1 MADGYISQIK
11 TPDNKTYLLRDSE
24 KTDEKVKQTSNAEN
38 KEFPII
44 LKNTNNTT
52 DETAGVKYTG
62 GVTVNPSEKTV
73 TADEFIGNLN
83 MGRLV
88 PISTKTYNAPLY
100 QSSGANF
107 YQNFAT
113 VTPTD
118 YNAIWIAHYRI
129 TVTAAGHSDYTEIC
143 DVSISGRANTYYS
156 YKIYNSIVTY
166 SIYQHMLLNSNSAS
180 VPHELGYRMQGSY
193 GADNVAKVIK
203 VELLEQLNCTVTLLD
218 NLKLYTSATPSGY
231 TWRGFTATSNGLQEA
246 GDNDAYGYY
255 ILSNGFKGK
264 AGSNKVYRYCLFART
279 GDGTYESFVMESNT
293 RATTKT
299 ANPHGFVPDGKIY
312 WNSSGSD
319 YSEGTL
325 NISPYEQYHT
335 LDYLYSFNFDN
346 QFLPDYCETYVVYTY
361 NENDGLLYLD
371 TTQWLAAALPTTE
384 DGKIYQ
390 RIGSKY
396 YTGTSNYYQGSLLLD
411 NPYYEYRDG
420 EIRSWSATHLSSI
433 TGADDLKAIE
443 AISGTIGLLKKT
455 AANTW
460 TLDTNSY
467 VTSSGITSVTI
478 GATSPVQSSTST
490 AQNGSS
496 ASTTISLKD
505 AYGDT
510 KNPYGAKA
518 KNLILA
524 GPSSGNNAVPSFRA
538 LVAAD
543 IPNSILKWQT
553 TTAESTA
560 LYDFGVYVNM
570 NNANGSGMKG
580 SNFFSILNVPYRK
593 ASGNTI
599 ADWGWQLGNIT
610 SNDGRLW
617 YRTAGNNVWGEWQTI
632 AHATQSTSDIGS
644 ATQPVYMTSNGVITA
659 GTALGTASQKAESY
673 FVKAI
678 TSTDNAIV
686 RFDGTSGQI
695 QKSGITIDDSDNM
708 TIGSNR
714 ILNQT
719 AVPGQGEILLSVF
732 GFKTGYPLYTDPT
745 FLSGMNSIGVYNNS
759 GGGTVT
765 HTRGSYASFEVPSP
779 GTDSSS
785 IIKIETT
792 GTASPGCGGFVQSI
806 PARANAQFV
815 QIFRALVPADR
826 KLYIASNGMGTGYRD
841 EWLTSN
847 NGTGKWEWY
856 ARRVICGQEGTI
868 SVGGHVYIDGNV
880 PVTWYLASCNVY
892 DITKTEYDGLKTRY
906 ADQANAA
913 NLTSTANA
921 VAYYTD
927 AAGKFGSK
935 ASANGALYATSA
947 NGALQWGTLPIA
959 QGGTGKTTANDAA
972 NALISGLPTWTASPT
987 ADTYFIR
994 RDTGG
999 TATFGQVKFS
1009 SIANITNG
1017 KITLGPY
1024 SITPVTSVN
1033 GHTGNEVT
1041 VTASDLGLSTAMH
1054 FLGVSTTAI
1063 TDGGTENPTIGGT
1076 AITTKTAGDVVIDNN
1091 SRREYVWSTTNK
1103 WEMLGFDASTAYSQ
1117 TTSGNTFISSVSQ
1130 ATDGTVTAG
1139 TRALDTS
1146 GTWSGNAATA
1156 TKLKDNATNTTR
1168 VFYRGDNTW
1177 SNILKQTSAA
1187 VLGID
1192 TNSKIGTAVKDLHFT
1207 VGSGSGTGIN
1217 DGNAGGIT
1225 IGTDTAS
1232 YGGIYWQSSGSYGL
1246 RLHFA
1251 TTGSFANGAYTRMLI
1266 THDGKV
1272 GIGTLTPDTLLTVNG
1287 NAKAD
1292 KFIGALQGNAD
1303 TATNATNHIARTDN
1317 PHNVTAAQL
1326 GLGSVEN
1333 TKLSTWAGSTNI
1345 TTLGT
1350 IITGTWNG
1358 TAIANN
1364 KLANSSLTVGNKS
1377 INLGASGTVDEIIT
1391 YSTTIG
1397 QNTSWDVTDSGT
1409 YRAYNSGG
1417 FSGDQNPGTN
1427 QNAPYPYG
1435 TLYVMRATTG
1445 GAAQFYIS
1453 HHASAAKNAE
1463 NGIRY
1468 RSGWDVTNTEKTA
1481 AQRWEAWATILDD
1494 KNYNLYS
1501 PKLDGTGATGSWG
1514 ITITGNAANVT
1525 GTVAIDHGGT
1535 GATTAANARTNLG
1548 LGTIATKA
1556 DTAYIKFGGDDTGL
1570 GGSSPAAT
1578 AKTYWADAT
1587 KVSDNMITGYY
1598 NHSGTEYSL
1607 LFSKRSTYGS
1617 ILKWGYGD
1625 RYLRILRVQSGTWK
1639 STDWEK
1645 IDAGYADS
1653 AGTAT
1658 SAGKWTTARTLT
1670 IGSTG
1675 KSVDGSGNVSWSLT
1689 EIGAAASGHEHDYI
1703 GNSRYIA
1710 YTTDGH
1716 YEGSGTV
1723 TGYIK
1728 IKIPKTKSATMLSFD
1743 VDIYNYSGDTSTRY
1757 HIAGYNY
1764 TDASWNNTTAYCIAP
1779 LSNAKAN
1786 LTVRFLSN
1794 GDDEMYVTIGETD
1807 TSWSYPKVNV
1817 HNIVMGHSG
1826 NSLANWASGWT
1837 ITITNTAFTSGQIK
1851 VTKTNTN
1858 IAYTAITAGTS
1869 TLAWNEEKTLY
1880 TIGDAVIKAKL
1891 PAMPTYSDVGAAP
1904 ASTVSCT
1911 TANVQSI
1918 LGINTSSGSTS
1929 KALTEKGT
1937 WVTFGTS
1944 NLTIGTTST
1953 TAMAGNTTVTNVAI
1967 SADTT
1972 TNKNYA
1978 LVFGTTPSDG
1988 ATPTGAKTEGL
1999 QKNIAKLYVNPN
2011 TGNIQATTFNGY
2023 TLAAASAKS
2032 VVTSIDASASLPTS
2046 NAVKT
2051 FVEGKGYVTSSD
2063 ITTAINDLDGTIAGT
2078 PSNTNTITAFS
2089 QTNGKVSA
2097 TFAAIDFPVTSVA
2110 GLTNAISASALTEA
2124 LGLSKALRFVGVTTT
2139 DMTGGTATNHTYTG
2153 KPAGIS
2159 DYTPAV
2165 GDVVI
2170 NSTKQDE
2177 WVCIAVSGTT
2187 YTWERL
2193 GSDTSYKI
2201 VQSAVSDPAAAST
2214 TSTTFIDTI
2223 SQNANGVISATKKTL
2238 PTASTEVAGIIKIGT
2253 GSTNAMAGDT
2263 TITNV
2268 SYTATTDNYEYPIL
2282 MKNSTGSDTTAAG
2295 VRFASGA
2302 NQQVTINPST
2312 GTVST
2317 RRLVINNS
2325 SSNGTVPDLVFSRT
2339 SWSYINIPDNDAAV
2353 LAIGRG
2359 TGDNA
2364 SQKLIIQGDGV
2375 VRPGSDNTQVLG
2387 KSTRRWKEVH
2397 GVNFYGTFNGTA
2409 TYSQGLAK
2417 WAISNSDLNNFVSNG
2432 ALRYSWEGGNNNF
2445 NSKPTDVNAFGIIAM
2460 KTATNWTGQL
2470 LMSTDSEPG
2479 LYWRTNLT
2487 TETPSYGSWT
2497 PLASGNGGVY
2507 YGTCETASN
2516 VAEKAV
2522 SCKHYHTLKAGD
2534 IIVVTF
2540 TNSNSEASPKLNVN
2554 NTGAV
2559 AVKMAYSGGI
2569 VDLGSTSQL
2578 RFTCTFI
2585 YDGTYWLIINQ
2596 QNAIQLA
2603 TSDGNLNW
2611 RSVLLSDS
2619 NSINENFTPTA
2630 NTLGRTYAA
2639 HNVKYQPST
2648 GTLRAPI
2655 MKTPKVQIEYDHVN
2669 KAHIQWNDTD
2679 SSIDFIFD

>member
-24 KTDEKVKQTSNAEN
+24 KTDEKVSQASNSEN

-52 DETAGVKYTG
+52 NETAGVKYAG

-83 MGRLV
+83 MRRLV

-166 SIYQHMLLNSNSAS
+166 SIYQHMLLNSNSVS

-193 GADNVAKVIK
+193 GADSVAKVIK

-231 TWRGFTATSNGLQEA
+231 TWRGFNATSNGLQET

-264 AGSNKVYRYCLFART
+264 AGSNKVYRQCLFART

-319 YSEGTL
+319 YSAGTL

-361 NENDGLLYLD
+361 NEDDGLLYLD

-443 AISGTIGLLKKT
+443 VISGTSGLLKKT

-460 TLDTNSY
+460 TLDTNNY

-518 KNLILA
+518 KNLVLA
-524 GPSSGNNAVPSFRA
+524 GPSSGSNAAPTFRT

-543 IPNSILKWQT
+543 IPSL
-553 TTAESTA
+553 A
-560 LYDFGVYVNM
+560 YVPATSG
-570 NNANGSGMKG
+570 AND
-580 SNFFSILNVPYRK
+580 I
-593 ASGNTI
+593 NTLVNTGI
-599 ADWGWQLGNIT
+599 YNIT
-610 SNDGRLW
+610 SGSLTNGPVGYGYGQLLVMS
-617 YRTAGNNVWGEWQTI
+617 YRKHTGNTTTDWATQLYAHLGSGNNGNTLYFRTSNASTWQTWQMV
-632 AHATQSTSDIGS
+632 AHANAGTGKGGTTTPIYINAKGEIQE
-644 ATQPVYMTSNGVITA
+644 
-659 GTALGTASQKAESY
+659 GTALKDLAYISKGTGSTKFLREDGTWQTALTAHQTYTAFTGNPADNQTPGFGSTFTIQQISQSTTGQ
-673 FVKAI
+673 VSGTDRTVTIPAI
-678 TSTDNAIV
+678 TSSDIPITLTRAQLVSTEQMAFTNWLPKYGSGTAIPAKTMALFADGLAIKSPATSTDAGWIRVTGTDETDTVLEIATSDDANKANSEKIV
-686 RFDGTSGQI
+686 VRQYNSSSAQHE
-695 QKSGITIDDSDNM
+695 
-708 TIGSNR
+708 
-714 ILNQT
+714 
-719 AVPGQGEILLSVF
+719 AILL
-732 GFKTGYPLYTDPT
+732 GK
-745 FLSGMNSIGVYNNS
+745 IGDVY
-759 GGGTVT
+759 GAT
-765 HTRGSYASFEVPSP
+765 SFPVQVSAPKFI
-779 GTDSSS
+779 GNL
-785 IIKIETT
+785 T
-792 GTASPGCGGFVQSI
+792 GTADK
-806 PARANAQFV
+806 AT
-815 QIFRALVPADR
+815 AD
-826 KLYIASNGMGTGYRD
+826 AD
-841 EWLTSN
+841 N
-847 NGTGKWEWY
+847 N
-856 ARRVICGQEGTI
+856 TI
-868 SVGGHVYIDGNV
+868 STTYLKKSGGQMTGPLTWKDGTALPQASSLSYVLGIDAFASGGTTKWIGIDG
-880 PVTWYLASCNVY
+880 L
-892 DITKTEYDGLKTRY
+892 R
-906 ADQANAA
+906 
-913 NLTSTANA
+913 TS
-921 VAYYTD
+921 
-927 AAGKFGSK
+927 
-935 ASANGALYATSA
+935 
-947 NGALQWGTLPIA
+947 
-959 QGGTGKTTANDAA
+959 
-972 NALISGLPTWTASPT
+972 
-987 ADTYFIR
+987 
-994 RDTGG
+994 
-999 TATFGQVKFS
+999 
-1009 SIANITNG
+1009 
-1017 KITLGPY
+1017 
-1024 SITPVTSVN
+1024 
-1033 GHTGNEVT
+1033 
-1041 VTASDLGLSTAMH
+1041 LGLSNALH
-1054 FLGVSTTAI
+1054 FIGQATTALA
-1063 TDGGTENPTIGGT
+1063 DGDTGTPTISGKT
-1076 AITTKTAGDVVIDNN
+1076 YSTKTAGDVVLGKDDG
-1091 SRREYVWSTTNK
+1091 REYVWTGSA
-1103 WEMLGFDASTAYSQ
+1103 WEILGQDASTTYD
-1117 TTSGNTFISSVSQ
+1117 SGAAATNTWVSRIQQ
-1130 ATDGTVTAG
+1130 ASDRTITVTTA
-1139 TRALDTS
+1139 ALDTS

-1156 TKLKDNATNTTR
+1156 T
-1168 VFYRGDNTW
+1168 
-1177 SNILKQTSAA
+1177 
-1187 VLGID
+1187 
-1192 TNSKIGTAVKDLHFT
+1192 
-1207 VGSGSGTGIN
+1207 
-1217 DGNAGGIT
+1217 
-1225 IGTDTAS
+1225 
-1232 YGGIYWQSSGSYGL
+1232 
-1246 RLHFA
+1246 
-1251 TTGSFANGAYTRMLI
+1251 
-1266 THDGKV
+1266 
-1272 GIGTLTPDTLLTVNG
+1272 
-1287 NAKAD
+1287 
-1292 KFIGALQGNAD
+1292 
-1303 TATNATNHIARTDN
+1303 TATN
-1317 PHNVTAAQL
+1317 L
-1326 GLGSVEN
+1326 
-1333 TKLSTWAGSTNI
+1333 
-1345 TTLGT
+1345 
-1350 IITGTWNG
+1350 
-1358 TAIANN
+1358 ANN
-1364 KLANSSLTVGNKS
+1364 PSIQASTSNANQV
-1377 INLGASGTVDEIIT
+1377 
-1391 YSTTIG
+1391 
-1397 QNTSWDVTDSGT
+1397 
-1409 YRAYNSGG
+1409 
-1417 FSGDQNPGTN
+1417 
-1427 QNAPYPYG
+1427 
-1435 TLYVMRATTG
+1435 
-1445 GAAQFYIS
+1445 
-1453 HHASAAKNAE
+1453 
-1463 NGIRY
+1463 
-1468 RSGWDVTNTEKTA
+1468 
-1481 AQRWEAWATILDD
+1481 
-1494 KNYNLYS
+1494 
-1501 PKLDGTGATGSWG
+1501 
-1514 ITITGNAANVT
+1514 TITAGGKTSSAY
-1525 GTVAIDHGGT
+1525 TVP
-1535 GATTAANARTNLG
+1535 
-1548 LGTIATKA
+1548 
-1556 DTAYIKFGGDDTGL
+1556 Y
-1570 GGSSPAAT
+1570 
-1578 AKTYWADAT
+1578 
-1587 KVSDNMITGYY
+1587 
-1598 NHSGTEYSL
+1598 
-1607 LFSKRSTYGS
+1607 
-1617 ILKWGYGD
+1617 
-1625 RYLRILRVQSGTWK
+1625 
-1639 STDWEK
+1639 
-1645 IDAGYADS
+1645 
-1653 AGTAT
+1653 AT
-1658 SAGKWTTARTLT
+1658 SAGSATSATTATYIKCTDTRSTALNPTDLNAAQGVRFDFKAKGTINLT
-1670 IGSTG
+1670 ATDAYAGVMSFRPYASNTDWSGGNAHQLAFNSEGLHWRNGGASWGNWYQILDSSNTSAVNANGAVI
-1675 KSVDGSGNVSWSLT
+1675 SVARDT
-1689 EIGAAASGHEHDYI
+1689 DTK
-1703 GNSRYIA
+1703 IA
-1710 YTTDGH
+1710 TINGVD
-1716 YEGSGTV
+1716 
-1723 TGYIK
+1723 IK
-1728 IKIPKTKSATMLSFD
+1728 IKIP
-1743 VDIYNYSGDTSTRY
+1743 
-1757 HIAGYNY
+1757 
-1764 TDASWNNTTAYCIAP
+1764 ASDN
-1779 LSNAKAN
+1779 
-1786 LTVRFLSN
+1786 
-1794 GDDEMYVTIGETD
+1794 
-1807 TSWSYPKVNV
+1807 SWRP
-1817 HNIVMGHSG
+1817 
-1826 NSLANWASGWT
+1826 
-1837 ITITNTAFTSGQIK
+1837 
-1851 VTKTNTN
+1851 
-1858 IAYTAITAGTS
+1858 
-1869 TLAWNEEKTLY
+1869 
-1880 TIGDAVIKAKL
+1880 
-1891 PAMPTYSDVGAAP
+1891 
-1904 ASTVSCT
+1904 
-1911 TANVQSI
+1911 
-1918 LGINTSSGSTS
+1918 
-1929 KALTEKGT
+1929 
-1937 WVTFGTS
+1937 
-1944 NLTIGTTST
+1944 IGTGAND
-1953 TAMAGNTTVTNVAI
+1953 AMAGNTNVNNVTQTATSSSYTYWRPLLVGDSNGTADTFTVTTKTGATYGVHSIKVQPSSGTIKATTFQGNLTGNVTGNVSGSAGSVAWSGVSGKPTNLSDFTNDVGYLTSYTETDPTVPAWAKASNKPSYTASEVGALPDTTTVTNVAI
-1967 SADTT
+1967 SQNIT
-1972 TNKNYA
+1972 TNSNYPV
-1978 LVFGTTPSDG
+1978 VF
-1988 ATPTGAKTEGL
+1988 ATSNKDTTGAKNEGL
-1999 QKNIAKLYVNPN
+1999 QKSGTKFYFNPN
-2011 TGNIQATTFNGY
+2011 SGNLQATTFNGY
-2023 TLAAASAKS
+2023 TLAAASAKA
-2032 VVTSIDASASLPTS
+2032 VVTSIDTSASLPTS

-2063 ITTAINDLDGTIAGT
+2063 ITTAINDLDGTITGSGST
-2078 PSNTNTITAFS
+2078 TKTITALS

-2097 TFAAIDFPVTSVA
+2097 TFSDIAFPVSSVA
-2110 GLTNAISASALTEA
+2110 GLSGAITANNLTEA

-2159 DYTPAV
+2159 NYTPAV

-2177 WVCIAVSGTT
+2177 WVCTTVSGTT

-2201 VQSAVSDPAAAST
+2201 VQSAVSDPTAAST

-2253 GSTNAMAGDT
+2253 AATDAMAGNT
-2263 TITNV
+2263 TVTNV
-2268 SYTATTDNYEYPIL
+2268 SYTAATDDNEYPVL

-2295 VRFASGA
+2295 VRFASGT

-2432 ALRYSWEGGNNNF
+2432 ALRYSWEGGNNGF
-2445 NSKPTDVNAFGIIAM
+2445 NSKPTDVNAFGVIAM

-2507 YGTCETASN
+2507 YGTCATATN
-2516 VAEKAV
+2516 VVEKV
-2522 SCKHYHTLKAGD
+2522 VVCKHYHTLKAGD

-2540 TNSNSEASPKLNVN
+2540 DNANTQAQPQLNVN

-2559 AVKMAYSGGI
+2559 GVKMAYSGGI
-2569 VDLGSTSQL
+2569 VDLGSTTQL
-2578 RFTCTFI
+2578 SYTCTFI
-2585 YDGTYWLIINQ
+2585 YNGTYWLIINQ
-2596 QNAIQLA
+2596 QNAIQIA
-2603 TSDGNLNW
+2603 TASNQTNW
-2611 RSVLLSDS
+2611 RSILLSNS
-2619 NSINENFTPTA
+2619 NDGDENFTPSA